1 MANTIQTIQKTREYL
16 DYVERHILNVN
27 KAWEELNIKCRLKGF
42 NWIYDDLSGSKKPDF
57 LFLYL

>member
-27 KAWEELNIKCRLKGF
+27 KAWEELNIKCRLTRIGIADGGTTY
-42 NWIYDDLSGSKKPDF
+42 N
-57 LFLYL
+57 